1 MLMSQPRIF
10 FAMSRDHLLPAGVS
24 KVHPRFRTPYITTII
39 TCVIVAVV
47 AGFVPI
53 QILGEMTSIG
63 TLFAFVVVSLGGDR
77 AARSSARRRGGR
89 SACRWVTSSPCSASS
104 PACT

>member
-10 FAMSRDHLLPAGVS
+10 FAMSRDRRLPAGAS
-24 KVHPRFRTPYITTII
+24 RVHPRFRTPYITTII

-53 QILGEMTSIG
+53 TVLGEMTSIG
-63 TLFAFVVVSLGGDR
+63 TLFAFVVVSLAVIVQR
-77 AARSSARRRGGR
+77 IRRPEARRTLRVTGGY
-89 SACRWVTSSPCSASS
+89 VIPVFGL
-104 PACT
+104 